1 VFRLSTSLSK
11 SIAGLVKGALFD
23 MFWTKLSFIAA
34 VLGAVGLA
42 SAGLVTLADRAN
54 ANNQP
59 AKPSLVLAVVAQEK
73 APVDVPRVSAKEP
86 VSIESQYPVWEIVCS
101 QDGMR
106 LAITGLARQDG
117 VGTGTIRVLDIPT
130 AKERFHLK
138 DQNFPPRFAFAP
150 DGKAVAV
157 ISAVSHSQGNVHIWD
172 VGTGKKRYTLGGD
185 AIHGGLVFSP
195 DSKTLISLSVDQE
208 QALGRIFLWDAA
220 TGKKRL
226 DFQLPGAKKPF
237 GFYQCALSPD
247 GTKLAVQDSSL
258 EIYGAGN
265 DNGTFTAIQARGDSS
280 LGIWDTGTGKELAQI
295 KDHRFGFSDFVFDP
309 ASVSVVSDDQTL
321 VTLGCVPTAF
331 ASPQAN
337 VQIQGARLVDGQW
350 HAGGNS
356 IVLRNA
362 NTGKE
367 IRRFAEKRSAKL
379 IFRHI
384 ALSADGKTLAGGGS
398 DGVIYLWDVA
408 TGKEI
413 QQLKD
418 HQRDLAQKDGWT
430 LSGIVLAFTPD
441 GRRLVSTANRRILI
455 WEMHAAV
462 EE

>member
-1 VFRLSTSLSK
+1 
-11 SIAGLVKGALFD
+11 
-23 MFWTKLSFIAA
+23 MFWTKRKFTVA
-34 VLGAVGLA
+34 VLVAVGLFC
-42 SAGLVTLADRAN
+42 AGLVTVADRAR
-54 ANNQP
+54 ADNQL
-59 AKPSLVLAVVAQEK
+59 AKPRQVLAGGAPKK
-73 APVDVPRVSAKEP
+73 APVDVTRVSAKP

-101 QDGMR
+101 QDGTR
-106 LAITGLARQDG
+106 LAITGLARQGG
-117 VGTGTIRVLDIPT
+117 VGTGIIRVLDIPT

-150 DGKAVAV
+150 DGKTLAV

-172 VGTGKKRYTLGGD
+172 VGTGKKVRTLESD

-195 DSKTLISLSVDQE
+195 DSKTLISLSVDQKD
-208 QALGRIFLWDAA
+208 AGGRIFLWDAA

-226 DFQLPGAKKPF
+226 DFQLPGAKKAW

-247 GTKLAVQDSSL
+247 GTKLAVHDTSL
-258 EIYGAGN
+258 EIYGDGAKVQ
-265 DNGTFTAIQARGDSS
+265 DRGDSS
-280 LGIWDTGTGKELAQI
+280 LGIWDTETGKELVQI

-309 ASVSVVSDDQTL
+309 NSLSISSDRQTL
-321 VTLGCVPTAF
+321 VTLGCVSTSF

-337 VQIQGARLVDGQW
+337 AQIQGAKLVDGQW
-350 HAGGNS
+350 RAGENP

-367 IRRFAEKRSAKL
+367 IRRFAEKRAEHL

-384 ALSADGKTLAGGGS
+384 ALSADGATLAGGGS

-413 QQLKD
+413 QQLKG
-418 HQRDLAQKDGWT
+418 HQEDLAQKDGWAFA
-430 LSGIVLAFTPD
+430 GIVLAFTPD
-441 GRRLVSTANRRILI
+441 GRRLVSAANKRVLI
-455 WEMHAAV
+455 WNMQGAGEK
-462 EE
+462 